1 MAVRRPRPA
10 HHGAAPAAAPKLR
23 DLLGVAGYARRA
35 LGLVWTTSRAITIA
49 LAVGSVL
56 LGLMPGAMAWTGKR
70 LVDAVVHAAAT
81 GEEAAQHRA
90 LVWVGVELGLA
101 IALATTSRVLSI
113 LRSLLR
119 AQLGNRINV
128 MILDKALAITTG
140 DAYETWPPPTCTAAT
155 QACLAALPAGTTDL
169 SSCGEAVLV
178 RACPR

>member
-1 MAVRRPRPA
+1 MAWLIDWSVAADDTLNLPGRQWCRRPGPVQCAFMAVRRPRLA
-10 HHGAAPAAAPKLR
+10 HHGAAPPATPKLR
-23 DLLGVAGYARRA
+23 DLLGVIGYARRA
-35 LGLVWTTSRAITIA
+35 LGLVWTTSRPITIA

-70 LVDAVVHAAAT
+70 LVDAVVHAAGT
-81 GEEAAQHRA
+81 GEEAARQRA

-128 MILDKALAITTG
+128 MILDKALPSI
-140 DAYETWPPPTCTAAT
+140 
-155 QACLAALPAGTTDL
+155 
-169 SSCGEAVLV
+169 
-178 RACPR
+178 

>member
-1 MAVRRPRPA
+1 MAVRRPRLA
-10 HHGAAPAAAPKLR
+10 HHGAAPPATPKLR
-23 DLLGVAGYARRA
+23 DLLGVIGYARRA
-35 LGLVWTTSRAITIA
+35 LGLVWTTSRPITIA

-70 LVDAVVHAAAT
+70 LVDAVVHAAGT
-81 GEEAAQHRA
+81 GEEAARQRA

-128 MILDKALAITTG
+128 MILDKALTSTI
-140 DAYETWPPPTCTAAT
+140 
-155 QACLAALPAGTTDL
+155 
-169 SSCGEAVLV
+169 
-178 RACPR
+178 